1 VSRQDAIEI
10 EGTVVEVLREKLF
23 RVEFSNGHRILA
35 ILPKRYRDSAGL
47 ELGRK
52 VTVEMSPYDF
62 SKGRIS
68 LKEKKN

>member
-10 EGTVVEVLREKLF
+10 EGTIVEVLREKVF
-23 RVEFSNGHRILA
+23 RVEFPNGHRVLA
-35 ILPKRYRDSAGL
+35 HLPKRHSGGAGL
-47 ELGRK
+47 APGGK

-68 LKEKKN
+68 RREKTN